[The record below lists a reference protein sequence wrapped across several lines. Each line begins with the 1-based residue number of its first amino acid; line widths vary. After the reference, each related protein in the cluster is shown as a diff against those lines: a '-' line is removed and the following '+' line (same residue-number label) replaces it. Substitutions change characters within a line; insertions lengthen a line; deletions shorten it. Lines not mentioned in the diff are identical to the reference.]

1 MIDGYRISVDRN
13 DLDIETIHNFISKSY
28 WAKGIPIET
37 LKKAIDNSLC
47 FGVFSS
53 QGLQVG
59 FARMITDLSTYA
71 YLADVYVLEEHRG
84 KGLSK
89 WLMQEIMAHPDM
101 QGLRRMGLATLDA
114 HGLYKKY
121 GFTELATPESFM
133 ENWNPKVYETP

>member
-101 QGLRRMGLATLDA
+101 QGLRRMVLATLDA